1 MLNLF
6 GETDHNSITKV
17 LSKTRGAL
25 SRPISNLFNKNELN
39 NETWEELED
48 ILISSDVGFETS
60 TEIVNKVKN
69 QIREQGSKKHAEP
82 YVLLKSVISDML
94 NMKQSHWSFKESTS
108 TMAIIVIGVNGAGKT
123 TTIAKLSNWYRK
135 TGKSVL
141 IGAGD
146 TFRAAAL
153 EQINHWGT
161 EVEVD
166 VIGNQMGSDP
176 SSVAY
181 DAISAAQNRNI
192 DIVLIDT
199 AGRLQ
204 SETNL
209 MKELEKIH
217 RTCTRITKPGYL
229 KVLLTIDATTGQ
241 NGLIQ
246 AKRFNESIPCNAIFL
261 TKLDGTSKGG
271 ISIPIV
277 KEMGI
282 PISFIGTGESLEDIA
297 QFDAKSFTEGL
308 LP

>member
-1 MLNLF
+1 
-6 GETDHNSITKV
+6 
-17 LSKTRGAL
+17 
-25 SRPISNLFNKNELN
+25 
-39 NETWEELED
+39 
-48 ILISSDVGFETS
+48 
-60 TEIVNKVKN
+60 
-69 QIREQGSKKHAEP
+69 
-82 YVLLKSVISDML
+82 
-94 NMKQSHWSFKESTS
+94 MKQSHWSIKEPTS

-123 TTIAKLSNWYRK
+123 TTIGKLSNWYRK

-161 EVEVD
+161 EVDVD

-217 RTCTRITKPGYL
+217 RTCTRITRPGYL

-246 AKRFNESIPCNAIFL
+246 AKRFNESIPCDAIFL

>member
-1 MLNLF
+1 
-6 GETDHNSITKV
+6 
-17 LSKTRGAL
+17 
-25 SRPISNLFNKNELN
+25 
-39 NETWEELED
+39 
-48 ILISSDVGFETS
+48 
-60 TEIVNKVKN
+60 
-69 QIREQGSKKHAEP
+69 
-82 YVLLKSVISDML
+82 
-94 NMKQSHWSFKESTS
+94 
-108 TMAIIVIGVNGAGKT
+108 
-123 TTIAKLSNWYRK
+123 
-135 TGKSVL
+135 
-141 IGAGD
+141 
-146 TFRAAAL
+146 
-153 EQINHWGT
+153 
-161 EVEVD
+161 
-166 VIGNQMGSDP
+166 MGSDP

-181 DAISAAQNRNI
+181 DAISAAQNRGI

-297 QFDAKSFTEGL
+297 QFDAKSFTDGL

>member
-135 TGKSVL
+135 TGKSVW
-141 IGAGD
+141 IGPGD

-161 EVEVD
+161 KGDVD

-181 DAISAAQNRNI
+181 DAISAAQNRDI

-297 QFDAKSFTEGL
+297 QFDAESFTEGL